1 MQAVGA
7 NGAPTLADLSK
18 LKSEFAISAV
28 GIAGSRSLR
37 HRQSTLFDGVT
48 QPSVGDDAFV
58 ESNH

>member
-18 LKSEFAISAV
+18 LKSKFAINAV
-28 GIAGSRSLR
+28 GIAGSQSLR
-37 HRQSTLFDGVT
+37 HKQSILFDGAT
-48 QPSVGDDAFV
+48 QPSVDDDAFV